1 MSNKLKRVIF
11 YSYLKCSTCIK
22 ASKWLYQNNINY
34 QLIDIVKEPPSK
46 KFLELALIQF
56 SLDIKKIFNTRGK
69 SYKSIGIDIL
79 DLTKKKIIE
88 LLSNDG
94 KLIKRPFL
102 IINESKLILGFNESE
117 YIAKLK

>member
-1 MSNKLKRVIF
+1 MKRVIF
-11 YSYLKCSTCIK
+11 YSYPKCSTCRK
-22 ASKWLYQNNINY
+22 ASNWLELNNINY

-69 SYKSIGIDIL
+69 SYKLIDIDIL
-79 DLTKKKIIE
+79 ELTKKEILE

-102 IINESKLILGFNESE
+102 VINESKLVLGFNESE
-117 YIAKLK
+117 YISKLK